1 MAIKL
6 EDQISS
12 MRESFSNRISNLEK
26 KVRSLMEQRMAPATK
41 KELRDYIAWS
51 MQQKLKSKKVKKN
64 AKDSD

>member
-1 MAIKL
+1 MSVKI

-51 MQQKLKSKKVKKN
+51 IQQRKKANKN
-64 AKDSD
+64 ARNTK

>member
-1 MAIKL
+1 
-6 EDQISS
+6 

-64 AKDSD
+64 AKD

>member
-1 MAIKL
+1 MMAIKL

-64 AKDSD
+64 AKD